1 MNGQAVGRWSLE
13 RRSQQRF
20 SYEASWLEHP
30 LRRPISLALP
40 LRPRAYAGREVAH
53 YFEALLPTCPQVRAR
68 LGRCFGA
75 PEPGPLD
82 LLAELGRD
90 CAGALQFLP
99 PEEDARPPGGVAGIA
114 LSPASLHKLLGLL
127 HRAESFRSLKEG
139 LRHCLPGRSPK
150 AALLKRQGQW
160 FLPDQW
166 TATSHIV
173 RLASEHYCP
182 KSHWLY
188 LKLLQGFGVATAHC
202 QLLEL
207 AEGEVALVAERFD
220 RRWCDS
226 GQKLMRLPCEDIRQA
241 LGPRSRGLHPL
252 EEIRRLL
259 ALLVG
264 SSRTEDRERF
274 LRRLLLQALL
284 GGPALKALRTSL
296 FIEAEGRFR
305 LAPAFHYRAALASEP
320 PLPLMA
326 WLDAG
331 QTWRTRSLVL
341 RLLKE
346 LLEQRAAA
354 LERAESVLP
363 DSFPARLWDTTRQ
376 TIRSRAE
383 ALEGEL
389 ACTP

>member
-20 SYEASWLEHP
+20 VYEPGWLEHP

-40 LRPRAYAGREVAH
+40 LRPRSYAGREVAH
-53 YFEALLPTCPQVRAR
+53 YFEALLPSCPEVRSR
-68 LGRCFGA
+68 LGRCFA
-75 PEPGPLD
+75 VSSAGPLD
-82 LLAELGRD
+82 LLAQLGRD
-90 CAGALQFLP
+90 CVGALQFLP
-99 PEEDARPPGGVAGIA
+99 PEEEARPAGGVSGIA

-173 RLASEHYCP
+173 RLASGSYCP
-182 KSHWLY
+182 WSHWLY
-188 LKLLQGFGVATAHC
+188 LKLLQGFGTTTAHC

-252 EEIRRLL
+252 EEIRRVL

-264 SSRTEDRERF
+264 SSRAEDRERF

-296 FIEAEGRFR
+296 FIEAGGRFR
-305 LAPAFHYRAALASEP
+305 LAPAFHYRPALDSEP
-320 PLPLMA
+320 PLPLTA

-341 RLLKE
+341 KLLKE

-354 LERAESVLP
+354 LERAESGLP
-363 DSFPARLWDTTRQ
+363 QGFPAKLWDTTRRNIQ
-376 TIRSRAE
+376 FRAE
-383 ALEGEL
+383 RLEEEL
-389 ACTP
+389 TCSC